1 MVNVYIIAGPTATG
15 KTDVAIELAKR
26 IDGEIVSC
34 DSMQLYKYM
43 DIGSAKPTKEEME
56 QVSHHLIGVIEPSD
70 FFTVARYQKMAF
82 QAIDDIVSRGKTPIV
97 VGGTG
102 LYLNSLLYIMDFAAK
117 PIDQKRRIELEAM
130 NGEDLYAYLLEI
142 NSGAA
147 ERIHPNNKKKVIRAI
162 EATELGKEVKPFEEC
177 NIKNKSHNFKLYGL
191 LWDRKTLYERINQ
204 RVENMIE
211 AGLVDEVKNLFS
223 MGLTSDNY
231 SMKGI
236 GYKEIIE
243 YLNGNYTLDEA
254 VHLIKKNTR
263 HFAKR
268 QQTWFK
274 KYEDMIW
281 LNVDEDTNIADTVE
295 KIL

>member
-1 MVNVYIIAGPTATG
+1 MVNIYVIAGPTATG
-15 KTDVAIELAKR
+15 KTKVAIELAKR
-26 IDGEIVSC
+26 INGEIVSC

-43 DIGSAKPTKEEME
+43 NIGSAKPTKEELE
-56 QVSHHLIGVIEPSD
+56 EVKHHLIGVVDPSE
-70 FFTVARYQKMAF
+70 FFTVAKYQKLAYE
-82 QAIDDIVSRGKTPIV
+82 AIDDIVSRGKTPVV

-102 LYLNSLLYIMDFAAK
+102 LYLNSLIYEMDFAAK
-117 PIDQKRRIELEAM
+117 PLNAKRRIELESMSA
-130 NGEDLYAYLLEI
+130 EVLYAYLSEI
-142 NSGAA
+142 NCGAA
-147 ERIHPNNKKKVIRAI
+147 GRIHPNNKKKVIRAI

-177 NIKNKSHNFKLYGL
+177 NIKNQAYDFKLYGL
-191 LWDRKTLYERINQ
+191 NWDRKVLYERINQ
-204 RVENMIE
+204 RVENMISE
-211 AGLVDEVKNLFS
+211 GLVDEVKHMFS
-223 MGLTSDNY
+223 LGLTCDNF

-243 YLNGNYTLDEA
+243 YLNGNYNLEDA
-254 VHLIKKNTR
+254 IYLIKRNTR

-281 LNVDEDTNIADTVE
+281 IDVDEDTEVADIVE